1 MISLI
6 NFDNPYKSSDAEQLK
21 PAESLR
27 FLSLSVISISMEMY
41 WMETWSGF
49 MFANYLFEQ

>member
-21 PAESLR
+21 PTESLP
-27 FLSLSVISISMEMY
+27 FLSLSVRSISMEMY

-49 MFANYLFEQ
+49 MSANYLFEQ

>member
-1 MISLI
+1 MSLI
-6 NFDNPYKSSDAEQLK
+6 NFDNSYKSSDAEQLK
-21 PAESLR
+21 PTER
-27 FLSLSVISISMEMY
+27 IPFLSLSVISISMEMY